1 MRRHTR
7 RVSFAAA
14 AAGVLLVFSAC
25 QNAPSTDQ
33 STPPGTGTDFN
44 ADNCTPVITAVS
56 PEKVAM
62 LTRLAGEFKKSPQH
76 TNLGKCATIYPVEV
90 SSGEA
95 ARLLKLPGD
104 LWPASATVKPRPT
117 LWTPASSAWID
128 QVAAVNG
135 TALVPEARSFTR
147 TPVVFA
153 MPERMASALG
163 WPEKKIGIKDL
174 HDLCVNPAGWGSRG
188 GTAGQW
194 GKFKLGKTNP
204 NSSTTGLATLV
215 MQSYA
220 ASGKT
225 AGLTTGDIAAAEKF
239 SREFESCV
247 IHYGDTTGNMLQ
259 RVYDRDAEGRP
270 LDYISA
276 IAVEEVSVIAYNQG
290 NPNTRA
296 LSDEEAAKLV
306 RPREK
311 LVAVYPKEGSLT
323 SDNPIVALGG
333 PKASWVSA
341 EQATAGRAF
350 IEFLLSDRVQDELDE
365 YGFRP
370 LDAQRAVG
378 GLITEQNGVDAGQPA
393 TWLEKPS
400 VPVSFAATE
409 QWDRIRKPSSVLILI
424 DVSGSMAEPAGAGK
438 TRLEAAVSSAQDTL
452 GHFRPSDE
460 LGVWTFTTGGVYKKN
475 STYQVRA
482 IKPLGGD
489 LENLLRELRNLV
501 PLRGTPLYDAVRI
514 SHTTMTKRAQA
525 GRINAIILLSDGDDH
540 GSRLSQAAL
549 IAGLNSTSEGGGGD
563 APVRVFPII
572 YGGGVSEAGKNALV
586 AIAEASGGQLFD
598 ASDPRRIAEV
608 LQSVVNNF

>member
-1 MRRHTR
+1 M
-7 RVSFAAA
+7 
-14 AAGVLLVFSAC
+14 LLLSAC
-25 QNAPSTDQ
+25 QNAPNP
-33 STPPGTGTDFN
+33 TPTTSPGQDFTG
-44 ADNCTPVITAVS
+44 DNCTPVITAVS

-62 LTRLAGEFKKSPQH
+62 LTRLAAEFKNSTQH
-76 TNLGKCATIYPVEV
+76 GSLPKCATIYPVEV

-95 ARLLKLPGD
+95 ARLLKLSGE
-104 LWPASATVKPRPT
+104 LWPASETVKPRPT

-135 TALVPEARSFTR
+135 SALVADAKSFTR

-153 MPERMASALG
+153 MPERMARTLG

-174 HDLCVNPAGWGSRG
+174 HDLCVNPDGWGSMG

-194 GKFKLGKTNP
+194 GGFKLGKTNP
-204 NSSTTGLATLV
+204 NSSTSGLATLV

-225 AGLTTGDIAAAEKF
+225 SGLTTADIAAAKKF

-270 LDYISA
+270 LDYVSA
-276 IAVEEVSVIAYNQG
+276 IAVEEISVIAYNQG

-333 PKASWVSA
+333 AKAGWVSA

-350 IEFLLSDRVQDELDE
+350 IDFLLSDQVQDELDE

-370 LDAQRAVG
+370 LDAQRAVN
-378 GLITEQNGVDAGQPA
+378 GLFTEQNGVDARQPT

-409 QWDRIRKPSSVLILI
+409 QWDAIRKPSSVLVLI

-438 TRLEAAVSSAQDTL
+438 TRLEAAVDSAQGTL

-460 LGVWTFTTGGVYKKN
+460 LGVWTFTTGGVYKKTG
-475 STYQVRA
+475 TYQVRA
-482 IKPLGGD
+482 VKPLGGD
-489 LENLLRELRNLV
+489 LENLLRELKNLV
-501 PLRGTPLYDAVRI
+501 PLSGTPLYDAVRRGYDA
-514 SHTTMTKRAQA
+514 MTERAEP
-525 GRINAIILLSDGDDH
+525 GRINAIVLLSDGDDH
-540 GSRLSQAAL
+540 GSQLSQAAL
-549 IAGLNSTSEGGGGD
+549 IAGLNSTGEGGGGD
-563 APVRVFPII
+563 APVRVFPIV
-572 YGGGVSEAGKNALV
+572 YGDGVSEAGRNALV
-586 AIAEASGGQLFD
+586 AIAEASGGQIFD

-608 LQSVVNNF
+608 FQSVVNNF

>member
-1 MRRHTR
+1 MRRHTWKA
-7 RVSFAAA
+7 SFTAAA
-14 AAGVLLVFSAC
+14 TCAALLLSAC
-25 QNAPSTDQ
+25 QNAPSTGP
-33 STPPGTGTDFN
+33 STSPGAGTDFSG
-44 ADNCTPVITAVS
+44 DNCTPVITAVS

-62 LTRLAGEFKKSPQH
+62 LTRLAAEFKNSPQH
-76 TNLGKCATIYPVEV
+76 ESLGKCATVHPVEV

-95 ARLLKLPGD
+95 ARLLKLSGP
-104 LWPASATVKPRPT
+104 LWPSSETVKPRPT

-135 TALVPEARSFTR
+135 AALVPDAQSFTR

-153 MPERMASALG
+153 MPERMARTLG

-174 HDLCVNPAGWGSRG
+174 HNLCVNPDGWGSQG
-188 GTAGQW
+188 GAAGQW
-194 GKFKLGKTNP
+194 GRFKLGKTNP
-204 NSSTTGLATLV
+204 NSSTTGLATLI

-225 AGLTTGDIAAAEKF
+225 AGLTPADVASAEKF

-247 IHYGDTTGNMLQ
+247 IHYGDTTGNVLK

-270 LDYISA
+270 LDYVSA

-296 LSDEEAAKLV
+296 LSDEEVAKLV

-311 LVAVYPKEGSLT
+311 LVAVYPAEGSLT

-333 PKASWVSA
+333 PKADWVSA

-350 IEFLLSDRVQDELDE
+350 IEFLLSDRVQDDLDE

-370 LDAQRAVG
+370 LDAQRAVT
-378 GLITEQNGVDAGQPA
+378 GLFTEQYGVDAKQPT

-409 QWDRIRKPSSVLILI
+409 QWDKIRKPSSVLMLI
-424 DVSGSMAEPAGAGK
+424 DVSGSMAESAGAGK
-438 TRLEAAVSSAQDTL
+438 TRLEAAVDSAQNTL
-452 GHFRPSDE
+452 GHFRSSDQ
-460 LGVWTFTTGGVYKKN
+460 LGVWTFTTGGVYK
-475 STYQVRA
+475 SDGTYQVRA
-482 IKPLGGD
+482 VKPLGGD
-489 LENLLRELRNLV
+489 LENLLRELKNLV
-501 PLRGTPLYDAVRI
+501 PLRGTPLYDAVRKG
-514 SHTTMTKRAQA
+514 HATMTKRAEP
-525 GRINAIILLSDGDDH
+525 GRINAIILLSDGDDA

-549 IAGLNSTSEGGGGD
+549 IAGLNSTGEGGGD
-563 APVRVFPII
+563 AAVRVFPII
-572 YGGGVSEAGKNALV
+572 YGQGVSEAGRNAL
-586 AIAEASGGQLFD
+586 ASIAEASGGQVFD

-608 LQSVVNNF
+608 FQSVVNNF

>member
-1 MRRHTR
+1 MRRRTWKA
-7 RVSFAAA
+7 SFAVAA
-14 AAGVLLVFSAC
+14 VSTALFLSAC
-25 QNAPSTDQ
+25 QNAPNTGPSTGAG
-33 STPPGTGTDFN
+33 PGTDFTG
-44 ADNCTPVITAVS
+44 DNCTPVITAVS

-62 LTRLAGEFKKSPQH
+62 VTRLAAEFKDSPQH
-76 TNLGKCATIYPVEV
+76 GNLAKCATVHPVEV

-95 ARLLKLPGD
+95 ARLLKLSGK
-104 LWPASATVKPRPT
+104 LWPESETVKPRPT

-135 TALVPEARSFTR
+135 AALVADAQSFTR

-153 MPERMASALG
+153 MPERMARTLG
-163 WPEKKIGIKDL
+163 WPEKQIGIKDL
-174 HDLCVNPAGWGSRG
+174 HKLCVNPDGWGSLG
-188 GTAGQW
+188 GAAGQW
-194 GKFKLGKTNP
+194 GRFKLGKTNP
-204 NSSTTGLATLV
+204 NSSTTGLSTLV

-225 AGLTTGDIAAAEKF
+225 AGLTAADVAAAEKF

-270 LDYISA
+270 LDYVSA

-296 LSDEEAAKLV
+296 LSAEETAKLV

-333 PKASWVSA
+333 PKADWVSA
-341 EQATAGRAF
+341 EQASAGRAF

-365 YGFRP
+365 FGFRP
-370 LDAQRAVG
+370 LDVQRPVG
-378 GLITEQNGVDAGQPA
+378 GLLTEQNGVDPRQPT

-409 QWDRIRKPSSVLILI
+409 QWDKIRKPSSVLVLI

-438 TRLEAAVSSAQDTL
+438 TRLEAAVSSAQSTL

-460 LGVWTFTTGGVYKKN
+460 LGVWTFTTGGVYKKDG
-475 STYQVRA
+475 TYQVRTV
-482 IKPLGGD
+482 KPLRGD
-489 LENLLRELRNLV
+489 LENLLRELTKLA
-501 PLRGTPLYDAVRI
+501 PLGGTPLYDAVRKG
-514 SHTTMTKRAQA
+514 HDTMTKRAEP

-549 IAGLNSTSEGGGGD
+549 IAGLNSTGEGGGGD

-572 YGGGVSEAGKNALV
+572 YGDGVSEGGRNVLV
-586 AIAEASGGQLFD
+586 AIAEASGGQVFD

-608 LQSVVNNF
+608 FQSVVNNF